1 MKNKRKA
8 FALPLSLLL
17 LVVMSIMGATLV
29 SISSGDI
36 RANDEKDSSQQTFY
50 AAESGITH
58 AKRWMKINTNILNG
72 AQGTKLDKNNIL
84 FCNTNFF
91 PNFNGTNS
99 FRTQRKTLSE
109 VITGNG
115 QKEVNRLKN
124 FSFEYFISYSPNQNG
139 NNNSAIKKPG
149 TNKTYY
155 TIYSCGC
162 DARKIDCKTS
172 KNEIVALEA
181 VVTLSSQ

>member
-50 AAESGITH
+50 AAESGITD

-72 AQGTKLDKNNIL
+72 AQSTKLDKNNIL

-91 PNFNGTNS
+91 PNFNGTNV
-99 FRTQRKTLSE
+99 FRAERKTLNE
-109 VITGNG
+109 VIIGTD
-115 QKEVNRLKN
+115 QKEISRLKN